1 MLEREFQGSIS
12 RPFKHCKNFS
22 WQLCNLSKVSTS
34 VYITYSTNTIPNC
47 NSHYLIFCE
56 QQKLSGGLRGNEM
69 NLFLSCAHRY
79 TASSQMTKRLAE
91 ELQVC
96 VLQSVK
102 HHLPSSNLSRAQGG
116 EGRGGGEGVGRQEL
130 QVLLHN

>member
-1 MLEREFQGSIS
+1 MLERESFKDQFQDHSNIVRTSHG
-12 RPFKHCKNFS
+12 
-22 WQLCNLSKVSTS
+22 NLSKVSTS
-34 VYITYSTNTIPNC
+34 AYITYSTNTIPNC

-69 NLFLSCAHRY
+69 SLFLSCAHRY
-79 TASSQMTKRLAE
+79 TTSSQMTKRLAE

-116 EGRGGGEGVGRQEL
+116 EGRGRGEGRGVGRQEL